1 MATMN
6 ISLPE
11 EMVDF
16 VEREVDGGGY
26 TSSSEVVREAL
37 CLLQHDKEL
46 EREKLTILRR
56 KVGIGL
62 EAAEAGRFSRKTVS
76 EIADEVRQEH
86 LG

>member
-46 EREKLTILRR
+46 KREKLAILRR
-56 KVGIGL
+56 EIGIGL
-62 EAAEAGRFSRKTVS
+62 EADEAGRFSRKTVS